1 MDDAMRLPAVTAG
14 REVAFP
20 TTGMARPHYLADN
33 PALNDIV
40 DFGGRRVRALTADPP
55 PHIGV
60 EGQVDAPEQHLAV
73 ARLQQRTFNECE
85 IVRHWHAVGAP
96 FE

>member
-1 MDDAMRLPAVTAG
+1 MDGAMRLPAVAAG

-20 TTGMARPHYLADN
+20 KTGMTRPHYLADN

-40 DFGGRRVRALTADPP
+40 DFGRRRVGALTTNPP

-60 EGQVDAPEQHLAV
+60 ERQVDAPEQHLSI
-73 ARLQQRTFNECE
+73 ARLQQRTFNDCE
-85 IVRHWHAVGAP
+85 IVRRRHAVGAP